1 MKFKSIQIR
10 ISFLAGLC
18 LFITFLVI
26 IAYAAWIMKDNAEI
40 TRKKAEEDEK
50 KIAEA
55 VAIQYANAIQKRL
68 EAPLETVRILAQT
81 LSGMKIK
88 NASLELG
95 RDEVNGI
102 LQTLL
107 ANNGEFV
114 ATFTCWEP
122 DAFDEMDNGYKN
134 HKGHDGTGRFIPVW
148 TRDENGGY
156 SIKPLTD
163 YKTGD
168 YYLRPRKTKHEFVK
182 EPYSFLLNGRKIL
195 ITSLTVPIVVED
207 KFYGIIGIHFKL
219 DHFQSLIDDVKKKF
233 GGTAQVSLFSHTG
246 IVIASTVEAEQPG
259 MKIKELNADD
269 KEYLNVPASIK
280 IGHTTTP
287 WSLKILVPLK
297 KIKASADTLKKKA
310 DWDIGK
316 MVLISLILS
325 ILALVI
331 LWYVAR
337 SIAHP
342 IKYVVDVAN
351 GIAVG
356 EFDRDIEIWRHDE
369 IGMLANAFRGMKETI
384 KMVLTETEDIIQ
396 AIQEGKLNMRGNA
409 ESFAGSWRELIIG
422 VNNVM
427 NAFADPIQ
435 MTAKHIDRI
444 SKGDIPEKITQ
455 EYKGDFD
462 EIRHNLNWLITNMGL
477 TVQIAEK
484 IAHGDLSVNVSILS
498 EKDTLGKSLDLMNK
512 RLYETVTDVKE
523 TVDKVKTAAE
533 DVKLSAG
540 RLASASREMNSGSE
554 EMSQVASEQAASA
567 EQVSASME
575 EMAANI
581 KMNAENAVNT
591 EKIALKSAE
600 DVREGGEAVTE
611 TVKAMKDITEKI
623 SVIEEIA
630 RQTSLLALNAAIEAA
645 RAGEQGRGFAVVA
658 AEIREL
664 ADQSKTAA
672 GEINKLS
679 VFSME
684 VAERS
689 GSMFSGIVPDIQKM
703 AELVQEIS
711 TACKEQSIGAEQIN
725 NSIQHLDNAIQQNA
739 QLSEELSASAE
750 EMASNSESLVKN
762 SKMMTSQ
769 TEQLRNT
776 IMYFRIEDDA
786 GGSSQAISEITGDL
800 SPKEI
805 EKIKAIITRLETDRE
820 QEEVEN
826 KKEDRT
832 GLLKNKPKGEY
843 KGHEINMGKNGVKTD
858 VTDDEFESYLL

>member
-26 IAYAAWIMKDNAEI
+26 ITYAALIMKDNAGIAQE
-40 TRKKAEEDEK
+40 KAEKDEK
-50 KIAEA
+50 EYAGA
-55 VAIQYANAIQKRL
+55 VAKQYANTIQKRL
-68 EAPLETVRILAQT
+68 EAPLETVRILAQI

-88 NASLELG
+88 NAFLELG

-107 ANNGEFV
+107 ANNEEFV

-122 DAFDEMDNGYKN
+122 DAFDEMDNGYKD

-148 TRDENGGY
+148 TRDKNGGY
-156 SIKPLTD
+156 TMNALTD
-163 YKTGD
+163 YETGD
-168 YYLRPRKTKHEFVK
+168 YYLMPRKTKYEFIK
-182 EPYSFLLNGRKIL
+182 EPYQFLLNGSKIL
-195 ITSLTVPIVVED
+195 VASLTVPIVVEG
-207 KFYGIIGIHFKL
+207 KFFGIIGIHFKL
-219 DHFQSLIDDVKKKF
+219 DNFQSLINDVKRQF
-233 GGTAQVSLFSHTG
+233 RGTAHVALLSHAGT
-246 IVIASTVEAEQPG
+246 VIASTVETDRL
-259 MKIKELNADD
+259 IDD

-287 WSLKILVPLK
+287 WSLKILIPLK
-297 KIKASADTLKKKA
+297 DIKASADTQKKKA

-316 MVLISLILS
+316 MVLISMVLS

-331 LWYVAR
+331 LWYMAR

-356 EFDRDIEIWRHDE
+356 EFDREIEIWRHDE

-384 KMVLTETEDIIQ
+384 KMVLTETEDLIQ
-396 AIQEGKLNMRGNA
+396 AIQEGKLDMRGNA
-409 ESFAGSWRELIIG
+409 EAFAGSWRELIVG

-435 MTAKHIDRI
+435 MTATHIDRI
-444 SKGDIPEKITQ
+444 SEGDIPGEITK

-462 EIRHNLNWLITNMGL
+462 KIRYNLNRLITNMGQ

-484 IAHGDLSVNVSILS
+484 IAHGDLSVSVDILS

-533 DVKLSAG
+533 DVKLSAD
-540 RLASASREMNSGSE
+540 RLASASQQMSSGSE
-554 EMSQVASEQAASA
+554 EMSQVASQQAASA

-575 EMAANI
+575 EMAANT

-623 SVIEEIA
+623 SVIEEIS
-630 RQTSLLALNAAIEAA
+630 RQTGLLALNAAIEAA

-672 GEINKLS
+672 GEINRLS
-679 VFSME
+679 VFSMGI
-684 VAERS
+684 AEKS
-689 GSMFSGIVPDIQKM
+689 GSMFSRIVPDIQKM

-711 TACKEQSIGAEQIN
+711 IACKEQSIGAEQIN
-725 NSIQHLDNAIQQNA
+725 NSIQHLDQAIQHNA

-750 EMASNSESLVKN
+750 EMSSNSESLVRN

-769 TEQLRNT
+769 TEQLRRT
-776 IMYFRIEDDA
+776 ITYFKIEDDTDE
-786 GGSSQAISEITGDL
+786 SSQAISEITRGL

-805 EKIKAIITRLETDRE
+805 EKIKAIIANLETERE
-820 QEEVEN
+820 QEE
-826 KKEDRT
+826 KKQADNNRKEKI
-832 GLLKNKPKGEY
+832 GLLKNKPKEEF
-843 KGHEINMGKNGVKTD
+843 KGHEIDMGKNGD
-858 VTDDEFESYLL
+858 MIDEEFETYLVADK